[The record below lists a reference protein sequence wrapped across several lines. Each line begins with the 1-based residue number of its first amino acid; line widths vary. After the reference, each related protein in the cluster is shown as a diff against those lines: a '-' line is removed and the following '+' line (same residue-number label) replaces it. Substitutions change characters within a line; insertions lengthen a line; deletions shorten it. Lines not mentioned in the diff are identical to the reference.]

1 MKIAMLGG
9 SFDPIHY
16 GHIML
21 GRLFAEKLELD
32 KVFIIPSKTSPHKKA
47 SQTPEQQRLEMC
59 RLAAEYAGEVFEAS
73 DIEFRR
79 EGLSYTYYTVVSLLE
94 QYKGCDFYL
103 LVGADMFMTLETW
116 HRFDEL
122 KELVTFCTVP
132 RGDISAEQ
140 LHEQSFL
147 LRDMGCSTYVSDQ
160 MLMQI
165 SSTELRAAIAK
176 GEPIDGFVPP
186 QVEDYI
192 GRNGL
197 YSE

>member
-32 KVFIIPSKTSPHKKA
+32 KVLIVPTKTSPHKKA
-47 SQTPEQQRLEMC
+47 SQTPEEQRFEMC

-73 DIEFRR
+73 DIELKR
-79 EGLSYTYYTVVSLLE
+79 EGLSYSYYTVVSLLE
-94 QYKGCDFYL
+94 QYEDCELYL
-103 LVGADMFMTLETW
+103 LIGADMFMTLESW

-132 RGDISAEQ
+132 RGDISTEE
-140 LHEQSFL
+140 LEEQSL
-147 LRDMGCSTYVSDQ
+147 TLRDMGCRTYVCDK
-160 MLMQI
+160 MLMQT
-165 SSTELRAAIAK
+165 SSTELRAAIAH
-176 GEPIDGFVPP
+176 GEPIDSFVPP
-186 QVEDYI
+186 QVGEYI
-192 GRNGL
+192 RKNGL
-197 YSE
+197 YTD

>member
-21 GRLFAEKLELD
+21 GRLFAEKLALD

-59 RLAAEYAGEVFEAS
+59 RLAAEYAGEQFEAS
-73 DIEFRR
+73 DIEFMR

-94 QYKGCDFYL
+94 RYEGCEFYL
-103 LVGADMFMTLETW
+103 LVGADMFMTLESW

-160 MLMQI
+160 MLVQI
-165 SSTELRAAIAK
+165 SSTELRAAIAQGK
-176 GEPIDGFVPP
+176 PIDGFVPP
-186 QVEDYI
+186 AVEEYI
-192 GRNGL
+192 YKNGL
-197 YSE
+197 YS

>member
-73 DIEFRR
+73 DIEFMR

-94 QYKGCDFYL
+94 QYEGCEFYL
-103 LVGADMFMTLETW
+103 LVGADMFMTLESW

-132 RGDISAEQ
+132 RGDIDTAQ
-140 LHEQSFL
+140 LEEQSLL
-147 LRDMGCSTYVSDQ
+147 LRDMGCRTYVCGQ

-165 SSTELRAAIAK
+165 SSTELRAAIAQ
-176 GEPIDGFVPP
+176 GRPIDGFVPP
-186 QVEDYI
+186 QVEEYI
-192 GRNGL
+192 KENGL
-197 YSE
+197 YAD